1 MRSAHSEQT
10 AARDATPAT
19 STAASTATARPYDA
33 GPAPQSPQTPRPRY
47 ELPVLL
53 SIAATAAVLYTWG
66 IDHSVYHTFYAAA
79 VRSMTDNPVAFFFG
93 SFDPGNSITLDK
105 EPGFLWPQALSA
117 LVFGF
122 HPWALVLPQAI
133 EGVACVLLLHL
144 LVRRWAGVAAGLLAA
159 AFVTFTPVAVG
170 LGRSIVEDA
179 PFVLLLLLA
188 AEATWRAVRRP
199 RLRTLLLAGIWVG
212 AAFQCKML
220 EAWAVLPALAVTYL
234 VAAPTTLR
242 RRIGHVAVAGAAAVA
257 VSASWVAVATV
268 VPTQSRPYI
277 DGTTNNSAVGMVVG
291 YNFLTRFTSLGVDA
305 AHTGSVVAGE
315 TGPNAAGGDAGSKH
329 GTSTHDEG
337 GTGPAARRA
346 AHHRSPGM
354 GNSVLKMF
362 SPGLATQTGWLYPL
376 AACDLVWALAAARRR
391 RVSRTDPALAGSVM
405 WGVWLATFFAAFSF
419 GSVTGH
425 TYYMGV
431 VAVALAALSGSGL
444 VRAWRAYRAGGPRA
458 WALPAVTTA
467 NVLWTAALTLRYPR
481 FFGWLAPAALAL
493 CALALILVGAG
504 RADAGRRP
512 RIAVAGLSAA
522 LAAVLLIPAVWSAS
536 ALSPRYNQPGGM
548 GRVGPAS
555 RPGGGGPNRLTPP
568 RARLLA
574 YLTAHRDGAKYLAAM
589 PDWSDAAPYVIG
601 ANASM
606 LPMGGF
612 TGQVPYPA
620 PDALRRL
627 VDSGELHYVALRR
640 THAAVWQRAAGE
652 HGGSARHGATAP
664 NAGTAA
670 PTTAITHWVTTHCTP
685 VPPAAYGGTSRELPR
700 LYQCDPGTGR

>member
-1 MRSAHSEQT
+1 ML
-10 AARDATPAT
+10 AA
-19 STAASTATARPYDA
+19 
-33 GPAPQSPQTPRPRY
+33 
-47 ELPVLL
+47 
-53 SIAATAAVLYTWG
+53 IAALAAVLCTWG

-117 LVFGF
+117 MVFGF

-144 LVRRWAGVAAGLLAA
+144 LVRRWAGVPAGLLAA
-159 AFVTFTPVAVG
+159 AFLTLTPVAVG

-179 PFVLLLLLA
+179 PFVLVLLLA
-188 AEATWRAVRRP
+188 AEATWRAVARA
-199 RLRTLLLAGIWVG
+199 RLRPLLAAGVWVG
-212 AAFQCKML
+212 VAFQCKML

-242 RRIGHVAVAGAAAVA
+242 RRIGHVAVTGAVAVA
-257 VSASWVAVATV
+257 VSASWVAVATA
-268 VPTQSRPYI
+268 VPAQSRPYI

-305 AHTGSVVAGE
+305 ADTGSVVAGE
-315 TGPNAAGGDAGSKH
+315 TGPTHAATDSGSGDGSSTGEAGGTVHTAG
-329 GTSTHDEG
+329 
-337 GTGPAARRA
+337 R
-346 AHHRSPGM
+346 AHHRGPGM

-376 AACDLVWALAAARRR
+376 AGCGLVWGLAAARRR
-391 RVSRTDPALAGSVM
+391 RVPRTDPALAGYLL

-431 VAVALAALSGSGL
+431 VAVALAALSGAGV
-444 VRAWRAYRAGGPRA
+444 VRAWGAYRAGGRRA
-458 WALPAVTTA
+458 RVLPAVTAA
-467 NVLWTAALTLRYPR
+467 NVLWAAALTLHYRH
-481 FFGWLAPAALAL
+481 FFGWLAPSAVGL
-493 CALALILVGAG
+493 CVLSLVLTGAG
-504 RADAGRRP
+504 RALVAHRTRT
-512 RIAVAGLSAA
+512 AVAGLAA
-522 LAAVLLIPAVWSAS
+522 GLAAVLLIPAAWSAS

-555 RPGGGGPNRLTPP
+555 LSGGGGPNRLTPP

-574 YLTAHRDGAKYLAAM
+574 YLTAHRGGAKYLAAM
-589 PDWSDAAPYVIG
+589 PDWADAAPYIIA
-601 ANASM
+601 ANASV

-612 TGQVPYPA
+612 TGQVPYPSPA
-620 PDALRRL
+620 GLGRL
-627 VDSGELHYVALRR
+627 VESGDLHYVALRG
-640 THAAVWQRAAGE
+640 TYAAGRQRKADE
-652 HGGSARHGATAP
+652 HGGSDRYEATAQHT
-664 NAGTAA
+664 GTAA
-670 PTTAITHWVTTHCTP
+670 SPTTTAITRWVTTHCTS
-685 VPPAAYGGTSRELPR
+685 VPPTAYGGTGSLRLR
-700 LYQCDPGTGR
+700 LYRCGQRR